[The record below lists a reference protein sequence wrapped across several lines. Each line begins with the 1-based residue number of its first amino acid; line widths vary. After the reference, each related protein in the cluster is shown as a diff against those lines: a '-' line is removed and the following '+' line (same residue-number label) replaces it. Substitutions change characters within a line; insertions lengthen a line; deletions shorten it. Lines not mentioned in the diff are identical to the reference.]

1 MLRLAKVYTLART
14 LACPIAVYHVAVG
27 QGLRPCPL
35 SPACL
40 RQVSKIHTRTVHL
53 CLVYH
58 RKELLLL
65 LLDTLLMDFMRVDLD
80 TQHRGHDLAKAFKI
94 PGMASSPKD
103 SDMM

>member
-1 MLRLAKVYTLART
+1 MLRLAKVCTIART
-14 LACPIAVYHVAVG
+14 LACLMAVYRVAVG

-40 RQVSKIHTRTVHL
+40 RQVRKIHTRTVHFR
-53 CLVYH
+53 LVYH

-80 TQHRGHDLAKAFKI
+80 IQHRGHDLAKALQD